1 VTSDN
6 GVRIVPVTDAAI
18 WNLQASIEV
27 GTRKYERPT
36 ESATSCSSSLSV
48 GLIASERSKYSYSG
62 EIDLYE
68 L

>member
-1 VTSDN
+1 MISDN

-27 GTRKYERPT
+27 ETRKYERPT
-36 ESATSCSSSLSV
+36 ESATSCSSSV
-48 GLIASERSKYSYSG
+48 GLIASERSKHSYSG